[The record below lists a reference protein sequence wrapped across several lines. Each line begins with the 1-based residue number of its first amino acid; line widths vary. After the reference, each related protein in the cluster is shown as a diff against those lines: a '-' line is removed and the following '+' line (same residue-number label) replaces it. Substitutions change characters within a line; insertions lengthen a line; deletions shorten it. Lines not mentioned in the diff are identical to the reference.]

1 MIQWVYES
9 AIASGA
15 GDEVAIVTP
24 DEEIIAAVEGF
35 HGRAI
40 RTRADHLSGTDRL
53 AEAAKSVVADIYVNV
68 QGDEP
73 MIAPNTIRACA
84 EPLLGNGAIQ
94 MGSIY
99 SACPGEDI
107 ENPAVVKVVLDL
119 SGFALY
125 FSRHA
130 IPFERNPR
138 TEAVLK
144 HIGLYAYRR
153 DVLLEFAGWD
163 PTPLEQTE
171 SLEQLRF
178 LEHGVRIKMSR
189 GTGSAISVDIPEQA
203 DEVRKLIAEGWKPI
217 PGLSA

>member
-9 AIASGA
+9 AIASGV

-53 AEAAKSVVADIYVNV
+53 AEAAESVVADIYVNV

-73 MIAPNTIRACA
+73 MISPETIQACA
-84 EPLLGNGAIQ
+84 DPLLRDDSIQ

-99 SACPGEDI
+99 SPCPTEDV

-119 SGFALY
+119 NGYALY

-130 IPFERNPR
+130 IPFERNTR
-138 TEAVLK
+138 AEDVLK

-178 LEHGVRIKMSR
+178 LEHGVRIKMSQ
-189 GTGSAISVDIPEQA
+189 GTASAVSVDLPEQA

-217 PGLSA
+217 SGASA